1 MDFKRYIK
9 TFLIL
14 FYLLLLACNS
24 NKKGEDSF
32 KKEVNSDLAETN
44 QEISHKLTNQ
54 EINKTN
60 SECSIPEKIRLLGD
74 ELKNWSFIEETDLS
88 IYTSDYGPYP
98 KRNCYSFIENDFT
111 NDGENDFVC
120 IMKDKENGIFQLV
133 AFNNYKS
140 EPKFIVIDGVAD
152 YGEYGIGNILYY
164 SNNDG
169 FVSNKL
175 GSGAALITWKN
186 HSYQINYSD

>member
-24 NKKGEDSF
+24 NKKGDDSF

-111 NDGENDFVC
+111 NDGKNDFVC

-140 EPKFIVIDGVAD
+140 EPKFIVIDGAAD

-164 SNNDG
+164 SNNEG

-175 GSGAALITWKN
+175 GSGVARITWKN